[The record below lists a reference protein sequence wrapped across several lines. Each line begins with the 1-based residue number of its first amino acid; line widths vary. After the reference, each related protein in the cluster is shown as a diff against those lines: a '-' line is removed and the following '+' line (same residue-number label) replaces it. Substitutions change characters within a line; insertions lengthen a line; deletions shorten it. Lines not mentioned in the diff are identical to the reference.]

1 MAAVAVPLI
10 EAVVARLLLA
20 IGIGAA
26 ASEAARRKALERNK
40 EADNAKSAPVAQ
52 AATQAAAK
60 EKCKDCPPDKGGLVL
75 QPIAG
80 WGPIA
85 LAYQIRIAQM
95 PPGPPGY
102 LSEWMFGGVKF
113 DGFDSRQC
121 LLKEAKATYD
131 QFFNEWGEFRYEF
144 QERIFIDMMGTA
156 VKQNLVAVPKPP
168 ISLRWYFMEPISYRY
183 MQRILQAAAPQ
194 IDVVFEP

>member
-1 MAAVAVPLI
+1 MAAVAAPLI
-10 EAVVARLLLA
+10 ELVVARVLLA
-20 IGIGAA
+20 LGIGLAA
-26 ASEAARRKALERNK
+26 EQARREMAKKRNE
-40 EADNAKSAPVAQ
+40 EADKAKSAPIAQ
-52 AATQAAAK
+52 AGTQEAAK
-60 EKCKDCPPDKGGLVL
+60 EKCKDCSPDKGGLVL
-75 QPIAG
+75 QPRAG

-85 LAYQIRIAQM
+85 VAYQIRIAQM
-95 PPGPPGY
+95 PSGPPGY
-102 LSEWMFGGVKF
+102 LTEWMFGGVKF

-131 QFFNEWGEFRYEF
+131 QFFNECGEFRYEF

-168 ISLRWYFMEPISYRY
+168 VSLRWYFMEPISYRY

-194 IDVVFEP
+194 IEVVFQP